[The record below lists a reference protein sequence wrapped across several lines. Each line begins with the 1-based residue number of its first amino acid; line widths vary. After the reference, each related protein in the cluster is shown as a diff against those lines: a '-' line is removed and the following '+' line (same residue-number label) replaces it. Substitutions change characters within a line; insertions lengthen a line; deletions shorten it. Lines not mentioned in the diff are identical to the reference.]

1 MNPTL
6 SGLLAGLKSP
16 AVAPIQPANPSS
28 QEAASMKIDP
38 SKANAAVRGS
48 AGGNVRPADAAAAPT
63 DARGDAPVLTARSE
77 AGGAAPFDSAR
88 VADLRRAVEDG
99 RYQPDS
105 QRIAD
110 ALVGLEAALGSR
122 LG

>member
-6 SGLLAGLKSP
+6 SGLLTGLKSH

-38 SKANAAVRGS
+38 SKVNAAVRGS
-48 AGGNVRPADAAAAPT
+48 AGGVVRPADAAASPS
-63 DARGDAPVLTARSE
+63 DARGDTPVLTARSD

-88 VADLRRAVEDG
+88 VAELRRAVEDG

-110 ALVGLEAALGSR
+110 ALVGLETALGSR
-122 LG
+122 PG